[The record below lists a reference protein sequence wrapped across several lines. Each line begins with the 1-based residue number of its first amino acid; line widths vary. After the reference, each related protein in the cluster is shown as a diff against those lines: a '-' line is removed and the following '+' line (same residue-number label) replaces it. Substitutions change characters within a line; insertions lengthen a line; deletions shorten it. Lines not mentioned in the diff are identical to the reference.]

1 MEIKQILLAGAFAF
15 GASAASAA
23 TITQDCGTIGDG
35 VAANC
40 GAVNIAVADTQFAFE
55 GIVADNASTGSLT
68 VDTYVNPFWA
78 TGIAQSNVQLVLSFT
93 GNAYANLNPAATL
106 SFGGNTLDLVQMG
119 GSLVSTQN
127 LTATFN
133 AVDTT
138 QPLTLSWSGLAGGE
152 QISMR
157 VAAIAAVPLPAGM
170 LLLGTA
176 LGGLGLSRRKK
187 KTA

>member
-1 MEIKQILLAGAFAF
+1 MEIKQVLLAGAFAF

-23 TITQDCGTIGDG
+23 TIVTDCGVIADG
-35 VAANC
+35 EAANC
-40 GAVNIAVADTQFAFE
+40 GSYNIAVEDTQFAFE
-55 GIVADNASTGSLT
+55 GVVADDASTGSLT

-78 TGIAQSNVQLVLSFT
+78 TAVAQSNVQLVLSFT

-106 SFGGNTLDLVQMG
+106 SFGGNTLNLVQMG
-119 GSLVSTQN
+119 GSLVSNQN
-127 LTATFN
+127 LTATFS
-133 AVDTT
+133 AIDTT
-138 QPLTLSWSGLAGGE
+138 QPLTLAWSGLAGGE

-176 LGGLGLSRRKK
+176 LGGLGFTRRKK
-187 KTA
+187 KAA

>member
-1 MEIKQILLAGAFAF
+1 MEIKQVLLAGAFAL

-23 TITQDCGTIGDG
+23 TITTDCGVIADG
-35 VAANC
+35 QAANC
-40 GAVNIAVADTQFAFE
+40 GSYNIGSTDQFAFE
-55 GIVADNASTGSLT
+55 GIVADNASSGSLT
-68 VDTYVNPFWA
+68 VDTYVNPFFA
-78 TGIAQSNVQLVLSFT
+78 TAIAQSNVQLVLSFT

-106 SFGGNTLDLVQMG
+106 SFGGNTINLVQAG
-119 GSLVSTQN
+119 GSLVSNQN

-133 AVDTT
+133 AINTT
-138 QPLTLSWSGLAGGE
+138 QPLTLTWSGLAGGE

-176 LGGLGLSRRKK
+176 LGGLGFARRKK
-187 KTA
+187 KAA

>member
-1 MEIKQILLAGAFAF
+1 MEIKQVLLAGAFAL

-23 TITQDCGTIGDG
+23 TIITDCGVINDG
-35 VAANC
+35 EAKNC
-40 GAVNIAVADTQFAFE
+40 GSYNIASDAQFGFE
-55 GIVADNASTGSLT
+55 GIVADDASNGSLT

-106 SFGGNTLDLVQMG
+106 SFGGNTLDLIRDG

-127 LTATFN
+127 LTATFS
-133 AVDTT
+133 AIDVT

-176 LGGLGLSRRKK
+176 LGGLGLARRKK